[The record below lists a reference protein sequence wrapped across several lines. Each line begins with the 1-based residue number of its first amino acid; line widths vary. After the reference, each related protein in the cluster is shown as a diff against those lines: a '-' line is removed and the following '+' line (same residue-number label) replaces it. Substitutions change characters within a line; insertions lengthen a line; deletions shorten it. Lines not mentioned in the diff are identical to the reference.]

1 MNFEDARVNMIERQ
15 MRPWEVTDPGVCRL
29 LTTVRREDFVPSAA
43 RELAFADVAI
53 PLACGQAMLRP
64 ALEGRVLQALRI
76 AYAGSVLEV
85 GTGSGYFAALLAK
98 RAKRVYSV
106 EIEPQLAEQARNNL
120 ARAGAD
126 NVVVEEGDGAQGW
139 FPQTPYDVI
148 VVSGGLPELP
158 EGLLAQIKPGG
169 RLFAFVGAAP
179 TMKACLVTRMD
190 KKHLLRQDLF
200 ETVVPLLQQ
209 SSHSSTFLF

>member
-29 LTTVRREDFVPSAA
+29 LMTVRREDFVPSAS
-43 RELAFADVAI
+43 RELTFADVAI
-53 PLACGQAMLRP
+53 PLPCGQAMLRP
-64 ALEGRVLQALRI
+64 ILEGRVLQALRI
-76 AYAGSVLEV
+76 AHAGSVLEV

-98 RAKRVYSV
+98 RAERVYSV
-106 EIEPQLAEQARNNL
+106 EIEPRLAEQARSNL
-120 ARAGAD
+120 ARAGID

-179 TMKACLVTRMD
+179 AMKACLVIRMD

-200 ETVVPLLQQ
+200 ETVVPPLQ
-209 SSHSSTFLF
+209 HGPRSSTFLF